1 MLPSFEAAGHWGSA
15 VFPTPNWASV
25 QPASPSAAA
34 GLIEVPS
41 GSVTTAFFRFD
52 SVIPVG
58 FWGWGRSTSTDIE
71 VGESELCEPDWTL
84 TEGSKGTALQP
95 VAPTG
100 VVEVRLSIA
109 PFCHELARRTVSTG
123 AVPEVG
129 LERKGSTGPCE
140 AGPALGV
147 VAGVAGHAPEGEAG
161 AGQRQRLG
169 DVGDGHREPAV
180 VAHRGVDVDGRDQG
194 DEAEMSP
201 HA

>member
-58 FWGWGRSTSTDIE
+58 LWGWRRSTSTDIE
-71 VGESELCEPDWTL
+71 VGESELCDPDWTL

-100 VVEVRLSIA
+100 VVEGRLSIA
-109 PFCHELARRTVSTG
+109 PFCHELARRPVSTG
-123 AVPEVG
+123 PVREVG
-129 LERKGSTGPCE
+129 LERKGSTGPWKGQSTVGSWSARQGPRSASWPGSPGTPQKGRVGPGSGRAWE
-140 AGPALGV
+140 VLGGVTEGPA
-147 VAGVAGHAPEGEAG
+147 P
-161 AGQRQRLG
+161 
-169 DVGDGHREPAV
+169 
-180 VAHRGVDVDGRDQG
+180 
-194 DEAEMSP
+194 
-201 HA
+201 